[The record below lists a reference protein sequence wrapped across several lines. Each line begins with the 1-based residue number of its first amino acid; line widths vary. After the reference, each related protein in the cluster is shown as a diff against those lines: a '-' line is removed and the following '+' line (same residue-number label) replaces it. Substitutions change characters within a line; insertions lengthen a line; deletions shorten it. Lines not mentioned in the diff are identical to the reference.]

1 MSTLNPKTRRTV
13 AAGLVVAL
21 GLMAPVG
28 AAVADET
35 VAPPPV
41 LEPQAASH
49 VYVDAAGT
57 GAPDTY
63 ATIQEALQNVSE
75 DGIIELASDVV
86 MSQGLYV
93 EKDVSLDLAGH
104 SVVGPTN
111 AAYSHA
117 AIQVSEG
124 HSLTIDGGGRVT
136 GRHEH
141 AIIAI
146 GSVMLGDCT
155 IDREAEGT
163 YPSIMVTGTAGSAVI
178 DGATVVNTDGPA
190 VKLITDGSTLGV
202 LDGYL
207 EGSSEYGDVIAPEGA
222 SVSVSGG
229 IFSQPVKANWCAP
242 GYLPRMVTYDVEDD
256 GYTVGAAIARPT
268 AVRRTFDGTAQ
279 FGVEESE
286 GYALSGSARD
296 AGTHTTTVTLADG
309 YAWEGLLEGESDAL
323 LVQLRGGDAESRENT
338 APVELTWTMDPR
350 ALDPSMATAP
360 DQTFNGSAHTPL
372 SLAIGDAVLVEGA
385 DYEVAYSDNV
395 AAGQA
400 SWKAT
405 GKGNCTG
412 TIEGTFQIA
421 PADIADVTFDDIAD
435 QAFTG
440 SAIEPA
446 LTATLDGYGLEL
458 GRDYT
463 VSYKNNVQVGEATV
477 VVSGIGSFTG
487 TRELTFKIVA
497 SEAAPSAVRSSG
509 TPKTADPTSTQ
520 GLAQLALAGISALGL
535 GVRRRR

>member
-1 MSTLNPKTRRTV
+1 M
-13 AAGLVVAL
+13 
-21 GLMAPVG
+21 
-28 AAVADET
+28 
-35 VAPPPV
+35 
-41 LEPQAASH
+41 
-49 VYVDAAGT
+49 
-57 GAPDTY
+57 
-63 ATIQEALQNVSE
+63 
-75 DGIIELASDVV
+75 
-86 MSQGLYV
+86 
-93 EKDVSLDLAGH
+93 
-104 SVVGPTN
+104 
-111 AAYSHA
+111 
-117 AIQVSEG
+117 
-124 HSLTIDGGGRVT
+124 
-136 GRHEH
+136 
-141 AIIAI
+141 
-146 GSVMLGDCT
+146 
-155 IDREAEGT
+155 
-163 YPSIMVTGTAGSAVI
+163 
-178 DGATVVNTDGPA
+178 
-190 VKLITDGSTLGV
+190 

-279 FGVEESE
+279 FGVEEGE

-350 ALDPSMATAP
+350 ALVPSMATAP
-360 DQTFNGSAHTPL
+360 DQTFNGSALTPL
-372 SLAIGDAVLVEGA
+372 SLAIGDAELVEGT
-385 DYEVAYSDNV
+385 DYEVTYADNV

-405 GKGNCTG
+405 GTGNCTG
-412 TIEGTFQIA
+412 SIEGTFQIA

-477 VVSGIGSFTG
+477 VVTGIGSFTG

-497 SEAAPSAVRSSG
+497 SEATPSAARSSG

-520 GLAQLALAGISALGL
+520 GLAQLALAGLSALGL

>member
-49 VYVDAAGT
+49 VYVDTAGT

-63 ATIQEALQNVSE
+63 DTIQEALQNVSE

-229 IFSQPVKANWCAP
+229 IFSQPVKADWCAP

-279 FGVEESE
+279 FGVDESE
-286 GYALSGSARD
+286 GYVLSGSARD

-372 SLAIGDAVLVEGA
+372 SLAIGDAVLVEGT
-385 DYEVAYSDNV
+385 DYEVSYADNV

-412 TIEGTFQIA
+412 SIEGTFQIA

-497 SEAAPSAVRSSG
+497 SEAAPSAARSSG
-509 TPKTADPTSTQ
+509 TPKTSDPTSTQ